1 MTRNVLAARSAWNR
15 RLTLSLV
22 MLSIALASFLLLSLE
37 RMRADVRGSF
47 ERIDVATHEIA
58 AGNLDLSGRTEAQA
72 SALEQTASSMEELAS
87 AVQQNSDSAATARC
101 ASVRDQSA

>member
-1 MTRNVLAARSAWNR
+1 MRALWSIALRSAWNR

-47 ERIDVATHEIA
+47 CNSRRA
-58 AGNLDLSGRTEAQA
+58 A
-72 SALEQTASSMEELAS
+72 
-87 AVQQNSDSAATARC
+87 
-101 ASVRDQSA
+101 